1 MFGLKKAPTEIV
13 PLLQCLQTPV
23 GMSVSSCQRFTD
35 RVKDS
40 FPSKKLTGGT
50 ERGRKRRKRSTDIYV
65 GATERWARSQ

>member
-23 GMSVSSCQRFTD
+23 GTSVSSCQRFTN

-40 FPSKKLTGGT
+40 FPSKKLTGH
-50 ERGRKRRKRSTDIYV
+50 
-65 GATERWARSQ
+65 